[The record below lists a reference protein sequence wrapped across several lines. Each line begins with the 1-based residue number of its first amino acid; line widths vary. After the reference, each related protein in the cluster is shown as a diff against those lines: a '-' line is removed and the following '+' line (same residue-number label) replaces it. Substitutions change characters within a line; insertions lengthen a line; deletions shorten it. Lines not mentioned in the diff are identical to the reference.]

1 MISKIRVIQEIR
13 DLFEINVGEAKEI
26 VEMFYDQAYEI
37 ALRSER
43 KRKIDKLWSYCC
55 DEINYHKSMVLIAVD
70 NDDLERAKEHSM
82 MVGYYSKFRFDLQD
96 LDSNELPEI
105 KTREDFAKEQYN
117 DIH

>member
-1 MISKIRVIQEIR
+1 MISKIKVIAEIR

-26 VEMFYDQAYEI
+26 VEMFYDQACEI

-43 KRKIDKLWSYCC
+43 KKKIDKLWSYCC

-70 NDDLERAKEHSM
+70 DNDLDRAKEHSM
-82 MVGYYSKFRFDLQD
+82 MLGYYSKFRFDLQD
-96 LDSNELPEI
+96 LDSEELPEI
-105 KTREDFAKEQYN
+105 KTRQDFTKERNN